1 MNLKWCLT
9 HSKHLINH
17 RHCHFELHRIPDII
31 AGYVHSVTESLSY
44 LSPSSSPFLR
54 QKILPKLKTLEVLA
68 NLIWQ
73 MTNSRKFGSSLE
85 PSEFFSFWCRSL
97 VFPPYCSVV
106 SCLLKSTLSSS
117 FLICKVETLHTSTQ
131 WVVMRIKWDGKYG
144 SYL

>member
-85 PSEFFSFWCRSL
+85 PSEFFSF
-97 VFPPYCSVV
+97 
-106 SCLLKSTLSSS
+106 
-117 FLICKVETLHTSTQ
+117 
-131 WVVMRIKWDGKYG
+131 
-144 SYL
+144 